1 MKQVILEYAGAVI
14 ALLGT
19 FCFLIIFQSFFVGKE
34 GALGQMLEYSVGEK
48 TIAEH
53 QAFDEYKREL
63 PPQIV
68 EKEGILLAVNQRVS
82 LSDYFEAKSN
92 KGDLLPVYLQFAW
105 DMDGNETNL
114 GASADKRTICVEK
127 AGIYLIQIYAV
138 DENGKAASQRL
149 KILVNER

>member
-19 FCFLIIFQSFFVGKE
+19 FCFLIVFQYFFVGEE
-34 GALGQMLEYSVGEK
+34 GALGQMLKYSVGEK

-53 QAFDEYKREL
+53 EAFDEYKREL
-63 PPQIV
+63 PPKIV
-68 EKEGILLAVNQRVS
+68 EKKDLFLVANQRVS

-92 KGDLLPVYLQFAW
+92 KGDILPVYLEFAW
-105 DMDGNETNL
+105 DMDKNETNM
-114 GASADKRTICVEK
+114 GACADKRTICVEK

-138 DENGKAASQRL
+138 DENGKATSQRL